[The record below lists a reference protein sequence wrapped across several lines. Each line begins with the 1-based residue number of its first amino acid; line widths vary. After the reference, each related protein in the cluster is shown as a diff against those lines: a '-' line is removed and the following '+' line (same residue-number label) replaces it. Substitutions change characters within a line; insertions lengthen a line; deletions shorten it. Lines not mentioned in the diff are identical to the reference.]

1 MFTAS
6 CISNGIG
13 IAMMLMLII
22 TNREHIRRN
31 RLTKYLFRAVIITLL
46 SCMAEIIGF
55 AADGRQG
62 MTFTV
67 ILYICDSWL
76 FFSVILIT
84 YLWLVFVCCLTE
96 NSVSRVMHGVIL
108 GIDLIGT
115 IGMILLDRS
124 KRRDEVVIR
133 FSAGIFLAPVVAGV
147 IAQSLLF
154 GISVI
159 WVSVAIAIQG
169 ISSYLKNSLIF
180 MDSLTGV
187 FNHMYLKD
195 LEREYDGKD
204 VAFTA
209 FMTDFNDF
217 KSINDDFGHGEGD
230 QALIATSRI
239 FSNAVVGRGRVIR
252 CAGDEFVLI
261 IRSVYEAV
269 IQDVIEKIERGFEEY
284 NTRNKL
290 NYTLSASMGQAV
302 FDSYRQT
309 FRDFLGILDR
319 KMYENKR
326 KHYENDEY
334 DRRKQL
340 PLR

>member
-46 SCMAEIIGF
+46 SCMAEIIG
-55 AADGRQG
+55 
-62 MTFTV
+62 V
-67 ILYICDSWL
+67 IHVLY
-76 FFSVILIT
+76 
-84 YLWLVFVCCLTE
+84 
-96 NSVSRVMHGVIL
+96 
-108 GIDLIGT
+108 
-115 IGMILLDRS
+115 GMILLDRS

-284 NTRNKL
+284 NSRNKL

-302 FDSYRQT
+302 FDSSRQT
-309 FRDFLGILDR
+309 FRDFLNVLDR

>member
-62 MTFTV
+62 MTFTA

-76 FFSVILIT
+76 F
-84 YLWLVFVCCLTE
+84 
-96 NSVSRVMHGVIL
+96 
-108 GIDLIGT
+108 
-115 IGMILLDRS
+115 
-124 KRRDEVVIR
+124 

-154 GISVI
+154 GLSVI

-284 NTRNKL
+284 NSRNKL